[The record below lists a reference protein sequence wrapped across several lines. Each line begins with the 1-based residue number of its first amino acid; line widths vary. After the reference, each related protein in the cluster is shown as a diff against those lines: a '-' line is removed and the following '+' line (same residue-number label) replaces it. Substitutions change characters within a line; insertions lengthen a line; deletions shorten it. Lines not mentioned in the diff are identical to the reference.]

1 MKTQVRF
8 YKHGQ
13 IFTTNPRLKVSYDES
28 KAQTND
34 PFLLQV
40 IEKQQEYNNFCK
52 SQAKTGQTRKN
63 ERRKARRQI
72 FKDVPD
78 SLIEKVRQINKE
90 IEKRKIRNLPFA
102 DVIIRYDGRKKS
114 NLSKFIQAVELDI
127 NVGGIS
133 PQYYGL
139 GLKGYKVK

>member
-1 MKTQVRF
+1 M
-8 YKHGQ
+8 
-13 IFTTNPRLKVSYDES
+13 FTTNPRLKVNYDES

-34 PFLLQV
+34 PGLLQV
-40 IEKQQEYNNFCK
+40 IEKQQEYDNFCK
-52 SQAKTGQTRKN
+52 SQTKTGQTRKN
-63 ERRKARRQI
+63 KRRKTRRQI

-90 IEKRKIRNLPFA
+90 IEKQKIRDLPFV
-102 DVIIRYDGRKKS
+102 DVVIHYDGRKKG
-114 NLSKFIQAVELDI
+114 NFSKFVQAVELDL

-139 GLKGYKVK
+139 GFKGYKIK